1 MDPVYAP
8 IDDDYDLSDISP
20 GNSVN
25 SENVTIMQGREFN
38 LPVSDGGVES
48 GVQNNMF
55 SFVPEEK
62 SILKKIEENSK
73 NYNQDIVF
81 AKNEIGEWK
90 QLRDKIENIL
100 GEKLCEYYGVEFLY
114 PWTFKMRHF

>member
-48 GVQNNMF
+48 GFQNNMF
-55 SFVPEEK
+55 FLSQ
-62 SILKKIEENSK
+62 KKK
-73 NYNQDIVF
+73 VF
-81 AKNEIGEWK
+81 
-90 QLRDKIENIL
+90 
-100 GEKLCEYYGVEFLY
+100 
-114 PWTFKMRHF
+114 

>member
-62 SILKKIEENSK
+62 SILKKII
-73 NYNQDIVF
+73 YY
-81 AKNEIGEWK
+81 
-90 QLRDKIENIL
+90 IL
-100 GEKLCEYYGVEFLY
+100 
-114 PWTFKMRHF
+114 

>member
-1 MDPVYAP
+1 MNLPVFLENYKFSDLKKPFIKNIVLHKFILMDHVYAP

-55 SFVPEEK
+55 FFVPEEK
-62 SILKKIEENSK
+62 SILKKIEE
-73 NYNQDIVF
+73 DITPLL
-81 AKNEIGEWK
+81 I
-90 QLRDKIENIL
+90 
-100 GEKLCEYYGVEFLY
+100 
-114 PWTFKMRHF
+114 

>member
-1 MDPVYAP
+1 
-8 IDDDYDLSDISP
+8 
-20 GNSVN
+20 
-25 SENVTIMQGREFN
+25 MQGIEFN
-38 LPVSDGGVES
+38 LPVSYGGVES

-81 AKNEIGEWK
+81 AKK
-90 QLRDKIENIL
+90 
-100 GEKLCEYYGVEFLY
+100 
-114 PWTFKMRHF
+114 